1 MKRNRI
7 LILACVLAL
16 YPFGEVSASDSG
28 QCKAQP
34 NELAVDLCTY
44 MRLDKSTLE
53 GEPDDAG
60 LGPTL
65 VSKLKGFASSLRE
78 GTVGEW
84 VTDNPPRVAA
94 VSETPPYAGNTP
106 LHGLVV
112 LWSFG
117 GGPEPLPD
125 RIREAWP
132 PDGFPSEEAGYA
144 WMERNGERLQ

>member
-1 MKRNRI
+1 MKRNTI

-44 MRLDKSTLE
+44 MRLEMPAPE
-53 GEPDDAG
+53 GQPDHAG

-65 VSKLKGFASSLRE
+65 LSKLKGFASSLRE

-84 VTDNPPRVAA
+84 VTENPPRVAA
-94 VSETPPYAGNTP
+94 VSEAAPYAGNTP
-106 LHGLVV
+106 PHALVV

-125 RIREAWP
+125 RIEKAWP

-144 WMERNGERLQ
+144 WMARNRERLQ